1 MQRKTIIIVGGLG
14 ALLLVL
20 LFVVVRRSASATVP
34 DAETVALSGIGGVVG
49 GGSPGTSFTP
59 APATQPTTPAPPAS
73 GPSIPKGLDPRRL
86 RPLFPVPPAS
96 GPSIPKGLD
105 PRRLRPLFPVP
116 TPMPPVPETA
126 RGGLPSPADI
136 IRPVAKLKDALPLV
150 DENGTIIG
158 TAKTPPPK
166 VAVDEPKVSAP
177 HITDP
182 TDIDIV
188 PAIKGKAA
196 DLLNFRA
203 PPIKTVGGLA

>member
-59 APATQPTTPAPPAS
+59 APATQPTTPA
-73 GPSIPKGLDPRRL
+73 
-86 RPLFPVPPAS
+86 PPAS